1 MEKESGMIELQK
13 LAQRLRAGASGL
25 ELSLDCPADSGLF
38 GWLDVRSK
46 GRLVAV
52 EWRAGRG
59 FGVSLIR
66 PSADP
71 LQGLFEG
78 PDEIFSDLDAAKE
91 RILSLLG
98 FEEAGVVLK
107 AAHR

>member
-1 MEKESGMIELQK
+1 MIELQK

-25 ELSLDCPADSGLF
+25 ELSFDCPTDSGLS

-46 GRLVAV
+46 GKLLAV

-66 PSADP
+66 RSAEP

-91 RILSLLG
+91 RILSLFG
-98 FEEAGVVLK
+98 FEEAGVILK